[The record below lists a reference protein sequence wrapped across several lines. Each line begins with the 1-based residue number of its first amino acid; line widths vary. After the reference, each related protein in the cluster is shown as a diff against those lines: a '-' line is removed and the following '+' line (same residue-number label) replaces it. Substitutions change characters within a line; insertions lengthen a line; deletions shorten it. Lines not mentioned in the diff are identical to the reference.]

1 VACGLCLDGCPYGLI
16 YGATQTIPE
25 LARKGDFVYR
35 GGILAKRFE
44 EGMDGVTVHWRDIRS
59 RERGSTTAERVFV
72 GCGAVST
79 TALVLASLDKEGRE
93 LRL

>member
-1 VACGLCLDGCPYGLI
+1 LI
-16 YGATQTIPE
+16 YCAPQTIPE
-25 LARKGDFVYR
+25 LARKGDFAYR